1 MNPHPPL
8 TSDALRRMQEL
19 AADELLGQASVE
31 ELAEL
36 DALREQATPQQ
47 LEPISRYDNPLTDL
61 TLRAFASGEPLPAAL
76 RARLQAQ
83 GEQMVSRSPASGS
96 LARVPASRGRWSVAL
111 LAASIALA
119 GGAAFMTYEWLSQ
132 RTATR
137 SAQDLLAAKDR
148 ELQNVRLE
156 NTRVIQAAEVR
167 LAELQ
172 SKAGQATER
181 ATSAEARLADLAQ
194 REVMLARE
202 LTETTSR
209 LSTAELKIAKLET
222 PIDPTALAINRTKLL
237 EVPGTLR
244 VAWKPFNLPDA
255 PAEQQGVQGDV
266 VWNDKLEQGYLRF
279 VGLKPNDPKIE
290 QYQIWVIDERGME
303 QKVSGGVFNANAAG
317 EVIVPID
324 PAIDVR
330 RVALFAVTIEEPGGT
345 WVPSLKRRVV
355 VAPRDS

>member
-1 MNPHPPL
+1 MSPIQPL
-8 TSDALRRMQEL
+8 SAEALRRMHEL
-19 AADELLGQASVE
+19 AADELLGQTSIE

-36 DALREQATPQQ
+36 DALRERATPEQ
-47 LEPISRYDNPLTDL
+47 LEPLSRYDNPITDL
-61 TLRAFASGEPLPAAL
+61 TLREFASAQPLPAAL
-76 RARLQAQ
+76 RDRLQAQ
-83 GEQMVSRSPASGS
+83 GERMIAASPTAPSMKPAPRSP
-96 LARVPASRGRWSVAL
+96 SRWTPAL
-111 LAASIALA
+111 LAASVALA
-119 GGAAFMTYEWLSQ
+119 A
-132 RTATR
+132 TATFLTLQWLAQR
-137 SAQDLLAAKDR
+137 SATQAAQESLAARDR
-148 ELQNVRLE
+148 EIQLVRAE
-156 NTRVIQAAEVR
+156 NAQVIQSAELRLAELRTKAGEATDRANSAEVR
-167 LAELQ
+167 LAEL
-172 SKAGQATER
+172 
-181 ATSAEARLADLAQ
+181 AQ
-194 REVMLARE
+194 REVTLARE
-202 LTETTSR
+202 LSETTSR
-209 LSTAELKIAKLET
+209 LSTAELRIAKLET
-222 PIDPTALAINRTKLL
+222 PIDPAALAMNRTKLL

-279 VGLKPNDPKIE
+279 VGLKPNDPKVE